1 MSEGG
6 ASMPSSRLRAAG
18 GIFEDAELS
27 SRDPLIDHVDAILG
41 ASDGAY
47 EWISYS
53 VVNCKCSIE

>member
-1 MSEGG
+1 
-6 ASMPSSRLRAAG
+6 MPSSRLRAAG